1 MLCLKGYP
9 ENSIE
14 QTKPPTKTSNP
25 NTEWSYLKILYISE
39 RLNHR
44 ITYIF
49 RKENIPAR
57 IAHKSSTPRQAI
69 SHTSTER
76 NALETN
82 ALPLTA
88 PGGGGILPYIGFI
101 GVCRCEGYGF
111 QAVYSRIGYINQR
124 VWV

>member
-14 QTKPPTKTSNP
+14 QTKPPTKTSNA
-25 NTEWSYLKILYISE
+25 NTEWSYLKILYLSE

-57 IAHKSSTPRQAI
+57 IAHKSSTPRQAM
-69 SHTSTER
+69 SHTSKER

-88 PGGGGILPYIGFI
+88 PGGGYCHIWAIW
-101 GVCRCEGYGF
+101 VCA
-111 QAVYSRIGYINQR
+111 AVKDMVFKQFTLG
-124 VWV
+124 